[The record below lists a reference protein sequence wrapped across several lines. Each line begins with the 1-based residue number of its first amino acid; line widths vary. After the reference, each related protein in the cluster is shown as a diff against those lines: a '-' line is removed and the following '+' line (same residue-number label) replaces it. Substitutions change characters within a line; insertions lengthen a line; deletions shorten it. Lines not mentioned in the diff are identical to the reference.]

1 MSYYLGI
8 MAVHVEP
15 MKTCLVQTVTMR
27 NADTGTVF
35 NEKYN
40 YIIRANESKIPKDS
54 VHAKFNYSSSH
65 SHLVLSLCIQ
75 SGIECISKTN

>member
-15 MKTCLVQTVTMR
+15 MKTCLVQTVTMC
-27 NADTGTVF
+27 NADIGTVF

-40 YIIRANESKIPKDS
+40 YIIRANESKIPK
-54 VHAKFNYSSSH
+54 FNYSSSR
-65 SHLVLSLCIQ
+65 SHLLLSLCIQ